1 MHRLSYTTIIPSLL
15 TGYIQNAFGIL
26 LGILFTLTLPAVMV
40 DAVYAAI
47 YVKKHPN
54 SDELA

>member
-1 MHRLSYTTIIPSLL
+1 
-15 TGYIQNAFGIL
+15 